1 MVLES
6 GVSPAPGPESGS
18 HPAELR
24 VQHQAERPDQTA
36 LLLLGAVMV
45 IHALH
50 EERERRSRG

>member
-45 IHALH
+45 IHAIH
-50 EERERRSRG
+50 EERERRNRG